1 MTVECIQEEV
11 ATVTPAGATLSAVKW
26 VRLKDTW
33 INLDNVTYIED
44 AEYWLAVYFRLD
56 HDAQLW
62 QTAKR
67 RERGERLVLFGQ
79 EAEEM
84 RGLLERVSL
93 CLTPPKPPKSPDEW

>member
-1 MTVECIQEEV
+1 MSVECVQEEV
-11 ATVTPAGATLSAVKW
+11 ATVTPAGATLSAFKW

-62 QTAKR
+62 RTANLASSSKSKASSSPWR
-67 RERGERLVLFGQ
+67 WMMDAVCG
-79 EAEEM
+79 
-84 RGLLERVSL
+84 
-93 CLTPPKPPKSPDEW
+93 LTPSSFVIPITAMR